1 MAHAAIVRRAI
12 AKRKP
17 TPINE
22 LKRIIAK
29 GGCAEL
35 NLQLCIQLS
44 FRYKIECLFIP
55 TGEPSNKS
63 KMNTM
68 TQKRCVFCNSASHPA
83 TRCNSNMHG
92 RRDLLDDIARNF
104 TLQEAR
110 PCFDSFHI
118 NELRY
123 IALTYHEHHRR
134 VVFSRTQFDKPTIK
148 RLKATI
154 PATLTKTRIVR
165 ELLNRWESYEP
176 IRASLREKPEGD
188 DCPIC
193 MDAMIV
199 WDWDRR
205 RMIWESYTPPNNFD
219 ANYPNAGHV
228 VTKCGHKFCRG
239 CWRLHLTSN
248 AKCEYYHDDDW
259 RHTPVGRIYVA
270 CPLCRERLFIAARD
284 QPPAVGP

>member
-1 MAHAAIVRRAI
+1 M
-12 AKRKP
+12 
-17 TPINE
+17 
-22 LKRIIAK
+22 
-29 GGCAEL
+29 